1 MKAGGTAPAILNAAN
16 EIAVQYFLEN
26 KASFMQIPQIIEKV
40 LGQIS
45 IIDNPEMHQ
54 IDEADR
60 EARILAKK
68 FLQ

>member
-1 MKAGGTAPAILNAAN
+1 
-16 EIAVQYFLEN
+16 
-26 KASFMQIPQIIEKV
+26 MQIPQIIEKV